1 MSPRSYRCLRSS
13 PPHLLLQLFAQTTD
27 QNQAAAIRMKTNE
40 SKISGLAAGQRVGPV
55 GIKSPAVSGSQN
67 EPSGRDLK
75 EGKSR

>member
-1 MSPRSYRCLRSS
+1 
-13 PPHLLLQLFAQTTD
+13 
-27 QNQAAAIRMKTNE
+27 MKTNE